1 MGPFMGHHH
10 TSIRNLHGECGNE
23 GSVSQ
28 APIDLPDWTGVWGFA
43 PVLCTVCCSQRRHGT
58 TSRTPSLWRRPI
70 MADLAIQS
78 SWMTLLVKPWW
89 RLGILHFK
97 QPTQNGNSWYL
108 ILFDSECIQKCGI
121 DSNWFMRILSD
132 SCQEMGY
139 PPIWDLGVPY
149 WQSHMIYVGCGKKTN
164 ISELLSFWM
173 KISILGGFV
182 KQQNITGG
190 STETT
195 F

>member
-1 MGPFMGHHH
+1 MGPARSSQLYFVEIYGAIYGASSYFHKKPAWE
-10 TSIRNLHGECGNE
+10 ECGNA

-97 QPTQNGNSWYL
+97 KPTQNGNSWYL

-139 PPIWDLGVPY
+139 PPWKILMNYMGFWSPLLTNPYDLC
-149 WQSHMIYVGCGKKTN
+149 W
-164 ISELLSFWM
+164 LW
-173 KISILGGFV
+173 
-182 KQQNITGG
+182 
-190 STETT
+190 
-195 F
+195 

>member
-97 QPTQNGNSWYL
+97 KPTQNGNSWYL
-108 ILFDSECIQKCGI
+108 ILFDSECIQKCGLIVI
-121 DSNWFMRILSD
+121 DSCGFYLIRVRKWAIPLY
-132 SCQEMGY
+132 G
-139 PPIWDLGVPY
+139 
-149 WQSHMIYVGCGKKTN
+149 IYVGCGKKTN